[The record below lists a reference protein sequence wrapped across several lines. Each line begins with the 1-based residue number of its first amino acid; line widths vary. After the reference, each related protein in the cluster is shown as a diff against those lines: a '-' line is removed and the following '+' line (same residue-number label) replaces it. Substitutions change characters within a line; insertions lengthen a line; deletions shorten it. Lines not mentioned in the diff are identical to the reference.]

1 MLLREIKKIYHTELD
16 AIYPVEEVNSFFYMA
31 IEHYLGLQ
39 RFILA
44 MQPDYVVAKEEEASL
59 FLTINLLKKQ
69 VPIQYILGTAH
80 FMGLDFSVS
89 SNVLIPRPET
99 EELVS
104 WILSETP
111 LDREVNIL
119 DIGTGSGCIAISLAK
134 NLPNAKVFALDVSKD
149 ALLVAKKNADNN
161 GVLVTFLEHNILQE
175 PNLQQ
180 KFDVIVSNPPYV
192 RELEKKEMTANV
204 LKHEPSLAL
213 FVSDKE
219 PLTFYNAIT
228 NFAVKHLNENGKL
241 YFEINQY
248 LGFETQELL
257 ENQDFVTIELRK
269 DMFGNDRML
278 RGQLIK

>member
-99 EELVS
+99 EELIS
-104 WILSETP
+104 WILSETL

-257 ENQDFVTIELRK
+257 EKQDFVTIELRK

>member
-1 MLLREIKKIYHTELD
+1 MLLREVKKIYHTELD

-213 FVSDKE
+213 FC
-219 PLTFYNAIT
+219 I
-228 NFAVKHLNENGKL
+228 
-241 YFEINQY
+241 
-248 LGFETQELL
+248 
-257 ENQDFVTIELRK
+257 R
-269 DMFGNDRML
+269 
-278 RGQLIK
+278 

>member
-257 ENQDFVTIELRK
+257 EKQDFVTIELRK